1 MGTKH
6 VGGLTGLASIAEQSL
21 NRLERSNQP
30 RLLGTAQLTQHC
42 RDLIVGTVVARGLHS
57 RRAVSCRSARRPEPF
72 FCLWAQEDHDEE
84 YRKADHVVMTMGA
97 ARVI

>member
-21 NRLERSNQP
+21 NRLERSSQP

-42 RDLIVGTVVARGLHS
+42 RDLIVGTVVA
-57 RRAVSCRSARRPEPF
+57 
-72 FCLWAQEDHDEE
+72 
-84 YRKADHVVMTMGA
+84 
-97 ARVI
+97 